1 MFRAVPQPGYLIVEP
16 MPSEDFNKTELVI
29 LADEREHV
37 STGKVLAVSEY
48 AGTYENFSH
57 QVSTD
62 ITAGDVIAY
71 IKYSEQPIKL
81 NGVELHQVRFDKVV
95 SKIEEAK

>member
-1 MFRAVPQPGYLIVEP
+1 MYKAVPQPGYLIVEP
-16 MPSEDFNKTELVI
+16 IPSDDLNKTELAT

-57 QVSTD
+57 QLSTD
-62 ITAGDVIAY
+62 VVVDDMIAY

-95 SKIEEAK
+95 SKIEEDS